1 MKKLLNLWFGKKNLD
16 DSKEISQLYDLYKFS
31 FISFALKYYPIEEET
46 AEDIYQESFMIMYQN
61 IREGKFRDRQASL
74 KTYLFEIGKHRIC
87 NYLNKNKL
95 EFIPLQTLSSE
106 WVDQNYD
113 MEEWTEAQKIVNMMI
128 NEADDICN
136 QILRLYYWERLRM
149 EEIARRLNYK
159 SEQVAK
165 NKKNSCLR
173 RFTFEL
179 KRRLEKAEIRW
190 KDKKE
195 KNG

>member
-1 MKKLLNLWFGKKNLD
+1 M
-16 DSKEISQLYDLYKFS
+16 
-31 FISFALKYYPIEEET
+31 
-46 AEDIYQESFMIMYQN
+46 
-61 IREGKFRDRQASL
+61 
-74 KTYLFEIGKHRIC
+74 
-87 NYLNKNKL
+87 

-113 MEEWTEAQKIVNMMI
+113 MEEWTEAQKIVNSMI

-149 EEIARRLNYK
+149 EEIARRMNYK

-179 KRRLEKAEIRW
+179 KRRLEKVEIRW